1 MEDTG
6 ISIADALA
14 LRGNNNTGDNTGFG
28 SNGAWWVIILIL
40 FFAFAG
46 WGGNNRG
53 YGSNGA
59 DCGVNTVIVP
69 TGNGFGSNGYS
80 ACCTPATSQSITDA
94 FNFNQIDN
102 GIRGIQNGLCDGF
115 YSTANNITTLGSNIQ
130 QSINGIDRANLQ
142 GFNGIQSSICQTGN
156 TLQNTMNQNS
166 NAIQSSLVAGFNDIN
181 NGITATNT
189 NISNC
194 CCEQKEAIMQ
204 SNFNNQAGFN
214 NLQNQIATASC
225 TLGRGQKDIEYAI
238 AKATCDITA
247 NNDRNADRIINH
259 LTQTEMDNL
268 RSELQSAQFQLSQN
282 SQTMNIINRLSPT
295 PQPAYVVNSPYTS
308 VFPQTNNCGC
318 C

>member
-1 MEDTG
+1 M
-6 ISIADALA
+6 
-14 LRGNNNTGDNTGFG
+14 
-28 SNGAWWVIILIL
+28 
-40 FFAFAG
+40 
-46 WGGNNRG
+46 
-53 YGSNGA
+53 
-59 DCGVNTVIVP
+59 NTVIVP
-69 TGNGFGSNGYS
+69 TGNGFGGNGYS
-80 ACCTPATSQSITDA
+80 ACCTPATTQSVNDA
-94 FNFNQIDN
+94 FNFNQLDN

-130 QSINGIDRANLQ
+130 QSINAIDRANLQ

-156 TLQNTMNQNS
+156 ALQNTMNQNS
-166 NAIQSSLVAGFNDIN
+166 NAIQTSLVAGFNDVN

-225 TLGRGQKDIEYAI
+225 SLGRGQKDIEYAI

-259 LTQTEMDNL
+259 LTQAEMDNL
-268 RSELQSAQFQLSQN
+268 RTELQSAQFQLSQN

-295 PQPAYVVNSPYTS
+295 PQPSYIVSSPYTS